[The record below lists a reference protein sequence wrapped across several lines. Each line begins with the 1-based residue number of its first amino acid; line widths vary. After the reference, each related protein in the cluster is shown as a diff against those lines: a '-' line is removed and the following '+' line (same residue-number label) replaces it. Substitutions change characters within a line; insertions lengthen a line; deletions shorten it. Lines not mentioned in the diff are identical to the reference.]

1 MRLSATSLIV
11 ALFILASATM
21 PFGHHSIECHL
32 KSRTHCAACTVATG
46 TRAAQD
52 PMALVAMPLRDVG
65 PVLSGAAVTPP
76 PPTLGH
82 ASDRAPPVHI

>member
-1 MRLSATSLIV
+1 MRRSAASLIV

-32 KSRTHCAACTVATG
+32 KSRTHCASCTVATG
-46 TRAAQD
+46 TRSAQD
-52 PMALVAMPLRDVG
+52 PMALAVMPLRDEG
-65 PVLSGAAVTPP
+65 PVLSGTAVTPRSP
-76 PPTLGH
+76 SLGH

>member
-1 MRLSATSLIV
+1 MRRSAASLIV

-21 PFGHHSIECHL
+21 PFGHHSVECHL

-52 PMALVAMPLRDVG
+52 PMALVAMPLRDAG
-65 PVLSGAAVTPP
+65 PVLPGAAVAPP
-76 PPTLGH
+76 SPSLGH

>member
-1 MRLSATSLIV
+1 MIV

-21 PFGHHSIECHL
+21 PFGHHSVECHL

-52 PMALVAMPLRDVG
+52 PMALVAMPLRDAG
-65 PVLSGAAVTPP
+65 PVLPGAAVTPP
-76 PPTLGH
+76 SPALGH
-82 ASDRAPPVHI
+82 ASDRAPPAHI